1 MSFYLTRYL
10 IFDLKIF
17 DKIRMYDFHPVLSL
31 FYLYLWCLLMSLNHV
46 LWNWNL
52 FQQMRALRH
61 YLKMTKTSRP
71 YCSFYQPYWLLIQ
84 FRLFNFSGL
93 FQFSATREANDFIN
107 DCSTCENPKHHW
119 KNLSITFPLQFALCN
134 LIISNIWSNIWAS
147 LSNIQPISGEE
158 NNF

>member
-1 MSFYLTRYL
+1 MYFYLSRYL
-10 IFDLKIF
+10 LFDFKIF
-17 DKIRMYDFHPVLSL
+17 DYILSWASYSSLSL
-31 FYLYLWCLLMSLNHV
+31 MFAHVNKSSSLK
-46 LWNWNL
+46 LDL

>member
-1 MSFYLTRYL
+1 MIFIWSMDPEPLT
-10 IFDLKIF
+10 
-17 DKIRMYDFHPVLSL
+17 H
-31 FYLYLWCLLMSLNHV
+31 LYLWCLLMSINQV

-71 YCSFYQPYWLLIQ
+71 YCSFCQPYWPLIQ
-84 FRLFNFSGL
+84 FRLFNFSTL